1 MHNEN
6 GERMPDPKPTSSA
19 APEAAG
25 RGGAVREILG
35 GFAASLGFA
44 RSGHPGP
51 VEETIDTKT
60 ALALDRTYWAAERT
74 LMGWVRTALSMI
86 GFGFTIGKIGQT
98 LQSVEV
104 KGFRGM
110 REIGVDTVAYML
122 VVLGTV
128 SLLAAAVQYSR
139 SVYALQLNG
148 LRVRPSIAFLVALV
162 LSAMGIVAFSS
173 LVSNL

>member
-1 MHNEN
+1 MNN
-6 GERMPDPKPTSSA
+6 DTGERTPDPTAASSA
-19 APEAAG
+19 SAALV
-25 RGGAVREILG
+25 GGKGGIRAILG

-128 SLLAAAVQYSR
+128 SLVAAAVQYSR

>member
-1 MHNEN
+1 MINESDD
-6 GERMPDPKPTSSA
+6 RILDSKPNSA
-19 APEAAG
+19 AVPEAAG
-25 RGGAVREILG
+25 RGGAIREILG

-44 RSGHPGP
+44 RSPRLEP
-51 VEETIDTKT
+51 AESALDTRT
-60 ALALDRTYWAAERT
+60 LLAMDRTYWAAERT
-74 LMGWVRTALSMI
+74 LMGWIRTALSMI

-98 LQSVEV
+98 LENFEV
-104 KGFRGM
+104 KGFRGV

-162 LSAMGIVAFSS
+162 LCAMGIVAFGS

>member
-1 MHNEN
+1 MNNESE
-6 GERMPDPKPTSSA
+6 ERIRDPKLTASA
-19 APEAAG
+19 APETAG
-25 RGGAVREILG
+25 NGGGIRAILA
-35 GFAASLGFA
+35 GFAASLGFGP
-44 RSGHPGP
+44 SGQSKPEDGA
-51 VEETIDTKT
+51 IDTKT

-104 KGFRGM
+104 KGFRGV

-122 VVLGTV
+122 VVLGTF

-139 SVYALQLNG
+139 SVYALQLHG
-148 LRVRPSIAFLVALV
+148 LRVRPSIGFMVALV
-162 LSAMGIVAFSS
+162 LCAMGVVAFSS

>member
-1 MHNEN
+1 MNNEN

-19 APEAAG
+19 APAATG
-25 RGGAVREILG
+25 RGGAIREILG

-44 RSGHPGP
+44 RSPRLEP
-51 VEETIDTKT
+51 AESALDTRT
-60 ALALDRTYWAAERT
+60 LLAMDRTYWAAERT
-74 LMGWVRTALSMI
+74 LMGWIRTALSMI

-98 LQSVEV
+98 LENFEV
-104 KGFRGM
+104 KGFRGV

-162 LSAMGIVAFSS
+162 LCAMGIVAFGS

>member
-1 MHNEN
+1 MNTESD
-6 GERMPDPKPTSSA
+6 ERIRDPKPASSA

-25 RGGAVREILG
+25 HGGAIREILG
-35 GFAASLGFA
+35 GFAASLGIA
-44 RSGHPGP
+44 RSAPLKP
-51 VEETIDTKT
+51 AEDALDTKT
-60 ALALDRTYWAAERT
+60 LLAMDRTYWAAERT

-98 LQSVEV
+98 LQNVEV
-104 KGFRGM
+104 KGFRGV
-110 REIGVDTVAYML
+110 REIGVDSVAYML

-139 SVYALQLNG
+139 SVYALQANG

-162 LSAMGIVAFSS
+162 LCAMGIVAFSS